1 MNIIL
6 LSIFLTCKLFFEK
19 KMFKCGNQG
28 QKKKVNKE
36 GRKEYF

>member
-6 LSIFLTCKLFFEK
+6 LSIFLTCEQFFGK
-19 KMFKCGNQG
+19 KKFKRGNQG

-36 GRKEYF
+36 GREEYF